1 MTRPPDAAPP
11 AADAAR
17 VSMHR
22 QPNPRGRAP
31 SVAAL
36 LLDGI
41 VKSWDSGGRP
51 VLDGVRLTVGKGT
64 THLVTGR
71 NGAGKTTLLRIAAG
85 LLTPEQGTVRLNG
98 LDSER
103 NRREFQQRLGFL
115 SAGNTG
121 LYARLKV
128 HHHVEFWSR
137 LALVP
142 RERRKPAIDR
152 VLNAF
157 ELRPLV
163 GRRVDR
169 LSMGQRQ
176 RLRIA
181 LAFLHDPELV
191 LLDEPTT
198 SLDEDGVHLLERAL
212 TELKA
217 QGGAAVMCAPSG
229 EDLRLTFDSE
239 HTVTEGR
246 LESP

>member
-1 MTRPPDAAPP
+1 MTRSPDAAPP
-11 AADAAR
+11 AAAAAP
-17 VSMHR
+17 VSVHG
-22 QPNPRGRAP
+22 QSNTRGRAP
-31 SVAAL
+31 SVPAL

-41 VKSWDSGGRP
+41 VKSWDPGGRP
-51 VLDGVRLTVGKGT
+51 VLDGVGLTVGKGT
-64 THLVTGR
+64 THLITGR

-85 LLTPEQGTVRLNG
+85 LLTSEQGTVRLNG

-128 HHHVEFWSR
+128 HHHMEFWSR

-142 RERRKPAIDR
+142 RERRRRAIDR
-152 VLNAF
+152 ALNVF

-198 SLDEDGVHLLERAL
+198 SLDADGVDLLERGLA
-212 TELKA
+212 ELKA

-229 EDLRLTFDSE
+229 EDLRLTFDRV
-239 HTVTEGR
+239 HTIVEGR
-246 LESP
+246 LESS